1 MAIIRS
7 GRIHKGAEL
16 DAELVVLL
24 VKQLQTLSGKKSY
37 LGELSWQA
45 EKSVLEKV
53 NIHAVLL
60 AALTDCIPDE
70 RQLFYEECSTPALA
84 GV

>member
-53 NIHAVLL
+53 NIDTHNSVSSIDWVHL
-60 AALTDCIPDE
+60 
-70 RQLFYEECSTPALA
+70 R
-84 GV
+84 